1 MGGTPGVGSAQLRIT
16 SEYSRVPI
24 SSAFPSTREKRVC
37 RFHGGKSTGPKTEDG
52 RKRCGIAKTVHGGET
67 RAIRAARPAKM
78 AELKMI
84 EKIIEG
90 W

>member
-1 MGGTPGVGSAQLRIT
+1 MGLAQSRIT
-16 SEYSRVPI
+16 SEYSWVPT
-24 SSAFPSTREKRVC
+24 SSAVPSTRKNRVC
-37 RFHGGKSTGPKTEDG
+37 RLHGGLSSGPSSLEG

-78 AELKMI
+78 AELKVL
-84 EKIIEG
+84 EKIIER

>member
-1 MGGTPGVGSAQLRIT
+1 MVGWRKTRRLPTAHA
-16 SEYSRVPI
+16 V
-24 SSAFPSTREKRVC
+24 REKRVC
-37 RFHGGKSTGPKTEDG
+37 RFHGGKSTGPKTKEG

-78 AELKMI
+78 AELKVL